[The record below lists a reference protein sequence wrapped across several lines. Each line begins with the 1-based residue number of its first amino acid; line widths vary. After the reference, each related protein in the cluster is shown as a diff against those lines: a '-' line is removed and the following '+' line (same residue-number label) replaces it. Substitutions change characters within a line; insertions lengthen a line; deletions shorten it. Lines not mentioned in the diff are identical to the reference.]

1 MMKTIVL
8 SIGLIISNLAIL
20 AAQNLPRRPF
30 LGIMMENVNEETKNR
45 LKLPE
50 NQGVL
55 VRSVIPQSTAE
66 AAGLQ
71 KEDVLLKIGEKIIHS
86 TAEAIAI
93 IRESSSN
100 ALLEFQIWR
109 QGKRITKRQALKGY
123 PMESHPDIEYVYD
136 EVKAGDNLL
145 RAILT
150 KPKKSSGKLP
160 AVMFLQ
166 GVPCYSLDNPLD
178 TNGVEAQM
186 MRYFTR
192 QGFVTLRVEKSGMG
206 DSKGL
211 PCNQLDFK
219 TEAEGYRQGLIKLK
233 NLDYIDSDNI
243 FLLGHSMGGVMAPII
258 APTHSVRGIIVYG
271 AITANFMEYYSTSR
285 RSVAQ
290 ALQMNPEEADNY
302 VKLACE
308 CAFKLIREKM
318 TPGAII
324 NQNAECEPHVGLE
337 SLRTIDFWYQLDALN
352 LPAEWKKFEGK
363 VLAVYGKSDF
373 VSTRAE
379 HEQLAQTVNYYH
391 PGNGTFLEIENSDH
405 GFATAANF
413 MEARYTTLGGGGKFN
428 PSAMLKI
435 GEWMKNNLKGKS

>member
-1 MMKTIVL
+1 MKKIAL
-8 SIGLIISNLAIL
+8 YIGLIISHLAIL
-20 AAQNLPRRPF
+20 QAQNLPRRPF
-30 LGIMMENVNEETKNR
+30 LGVMMENVNEETKRR

-50 NQGVL
+50 VQGVL
-55 VRSVIPQSTAE
+55 VRNIVPQSTAE

-71 KEDVLLKIGEKIIHS
+71 KDDVLLKIGEKNIHS
-86 TAEAIAI
+86 IAEAVALV
-93 IRESSSN
+93 RENSTGSM
-100 ALLEFQIWR
+100 LEFQIWR
-109 QGKRITKRQALKGY
+109 QGKRITKRHALKGY
-123 PMESHPDIEYVYD
+123 PMESYADIDYVYD

-150 KPKKSSGKLP
+150 KPKKASGKLP

-178 TNGVEAQM
+178 TNGVESQM
-186 MRYFTR
+186 LRYFTR

-211 PCNQLDFK
+211 PCNQLDFQ

-233 NLDYIDSDNI
+233 NLDYVDADNI
-243 FLLGHSMGGVMAPII
+243 FLLGHSMGGAMAPVI
-258 APTHSVRGIIVYG
+258 APSNQVRGIIVYG
-271 AITANFMEYYSTSR
+271 AITANFMEYYSSSR
-285 RSVAQ
+285 RTVSQ
-290 ALQMNPEEADNY
+290 ALQMNPEEADNF

-318 TPGAII
+318 TPGAIVS
-324 NQNAECEPHVGLE
+324 QNPDCEPHVGLE
-337 SLRTIDFWYQLDALN
+337 SLRTMNFWYQLDALN

-373 VSTRAE
+373 VSTRQE

-413 MEARYTTLGGGGKFN
+413 LEARHTTLEGGGKFN
-428 PSAMLKI
+428 PTAMHKI
-435 GEWMKNNLKGKS
+435 SEWMKNNLKGKS